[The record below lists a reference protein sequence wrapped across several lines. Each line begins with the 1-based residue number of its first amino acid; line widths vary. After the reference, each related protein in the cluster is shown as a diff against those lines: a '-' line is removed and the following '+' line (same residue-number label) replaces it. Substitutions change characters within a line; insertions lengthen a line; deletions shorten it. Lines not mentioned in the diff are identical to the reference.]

1 MKKTGALALMVK
13 TPGFSPVKTRLAAA
27 IGESAA
33 HTFHMEAAYSV
44 AAIMQSAAQ
53 ILGMQPFFAI
63 AEPDGVHSPLWKNM
77 PNLFQG
83 EGGLGQRMH
92 KIYTDL
98 QKSHGHAIL
107 LGADTPQL
115 EIADL
120 ISSAEWISGSDETRF
135 SFGPA
140 EDGGFWLFG
149 GNGPLP
155 LSLWTDVEYSQPTT
169 GMAFR
174 SKLTPLGQVQIHRSL
189 NDVDVKEDLPRV
201 LKDLTRLSEPLK
213 EQTAL
218 RVWIESFLAR
228 GAEQ

>member
-1 MKKTGALALMVK
+1 MKKNGALALMVK
-13 TPGFSPVKTRLAAA
+13 TPGLSPVKTRLAVG

-33 HTFHMEAAYSV
+33 HTFHMESAYSV
-44 AAIMQSAAQ
+44 AAIMQRAAQ

-63 AEPDGVHSPLWKNM
+63 AEPDGVHSPLWKSM

-98 QKSHGHAIL
+98 QKSHGHTIL

-115 EIADL
+115 EITDL
-120 ISSAEWISGSDETRF
+120 ISAAEWISGSDETRF

-155 LSLWTDVEYSQPTT
+155 LSLWTDVKYSQPTT
-169 GMAFR
+169 GTEFR
-174 SKLTPLGQVQIHRSL
+174 SKLTPLGHLQIHRTL
-189 NDVDVKEDLPRV
+189 NDVDVMEDLPI
-201 LKDLTRLSEPLK
+201 LLDDLTRLPEPLK
-213 EQTAL
+213 EQTEL
-218 RVWIESFLAR
+218 RHWIESLLAHSA
-228 GAEQ
+228 G